1 MRYFLIGFLLLS
13 ACTTKPPDPLP
24 PLTEG
29 VPVYRSDD
37 PKRDTNGSVDMG
49 DQGRVVYVSTPLP
62 LPPKPEIPKIKG
74 SDMKCLTPTVQ
85 WELKNRDTIMKD
97 YISELETIIKSTNLP
112 DTK

>member
-1 MRYFLIGFLLLS
+1 MRYLFLFLLLLS
-13 ACTTKPPDPLP
+13 ACTTKNPEPLP

-37 PKRDTNGSVDMG
+37 PKRDTSGSVDMG
-49 DQGRVVYVSTPLP
+49 DQGRVIYVSTPLP

-97 YISELETIIKSTNLP
+97 YISELETIIKSTQ
-112 DTK
+112 K